1 MSIIFKVL
9 RYLKKH
15 SNLIKN
21 IIVVICASLVFIS
34 MPVAAEYKSLYEE
47 QQQIASESQDEC
59 QDVIE
64 ENEQLNRT
72 IKKYE
77 EKIEDKDKKITT
89 LKKKLKQEQTEVV
102 TTTPTARTVDYVDVD
117 NTSKNSKPQSKSTYS
132 EATTVWNYLTGTLGL
147 NKYVSA
153 GIMGNIMAEVGGQ
166 TLDFSRW
173 STYSQGAYYGICQ
186 WGGGRRTRLLNN
198 YGSSLEAQLKFLGVE
213 LYETIPKSNSF
224 YKMQNEK
231 EAALY
236 FAKYYE
242 RCSSAYYSVR
252 QSNAT
257 KALDYFS

>member
-21 IIVVICASLVFIS
+21 IIVVFCIALATIS
-34 MPVAAEYKSLYEE
+34 IPVAAEYKSLYEE
-47 QQQIASESQDEC
+47 QKEVVSDSQGKYEDTLKK
-59 QDVIE
+59 
-64 ENEQLNRT
+64 NEKLNKT
-72 IKKYE
+72 IKEYKQ
-77 EKIEDKDKKITT
+77 KIEVKDKKIAT
-89 LKKKLKQEQTEVV
+89 LKDKVEEVA
-102 TTTPTARTVDYVDVD
+102 TTTTTA
-117 NTSKNSKPQSKSTYS
+117 KPAVNSKSTDSGTVVKY
-132 EATTVWNYLTGTLGL
+132 EGQYGQATTVWNYLINNLKL

-166 TLDFSRW
+166 TLDISRW
-173 STYSQGAYYGICQ
+173 STYSGGSYYGICQ
-186 WGGGRRTRLLNN
+186 WGGGRRSRLLNN

-213 LYETIPKSNSF
+213 LFETIPKTSSF
-224 YKMQNEK
+224 YDMQNEK

-252 QSNAT
+252 QTNAT
-257 KALDYFS
+257 NALNYFCGK